1 MTLAR
6 HDRLGPTRAAVLHLL
21 REAAGDVGGL
31 SAADVAHAL
40 DLHANTTR
48 FHLDALTARGLV
60 LREPEQRTQPG
71 RPRLLYR
78 ARDGYRVDR
87 YQDLAGAMVRH
98 FAGDAADR
106 SALAREAGVAW
117 GVEVRGERER
127 QVPHET
133 SLCRLVGCL
142 AELGYAPEVEDGEE
156 LLVVLRPCPYEDLA
170 AEDPGVVCQ
179 LHLGLIRGVLGEGD
193 GLAVTS
199 LLPWVT
205 PTRCEVHLEQVGP
218 AAVARNGDAEAGDAG
233 TGDAAHAAGAAG
245 AAGAGHG

>member
-1 MTLAR
+1 
-6 HDRLGPTRAAVLHLL
+6 
-21 REAAGDVGGL
+21 
-31 SAADVAHAL
+31 
-40 DLHANTTR
+40 
-48 FHLDALTARGLV
+48 
-60 LREPEQRTQPG
+60 
-71 RPRLLYR
+71 
-78 ARDGYRVDR
+78 
-87 YQDLAGAMVRH
+87 
-98 FAGDAADR
+98 
-106 SALAREAGVAW
+106 
-117 GVEVRGERER
+117 
-127 QVPHET
+127 
-133 SLCRLVGCL
+133 VGCL